1 MSQFAT
7 QLGAKESGAWVFP
20 TPRIFLEVYVMII
33 WFPQVITLFE
43 HTLRAVLAQPVFALL
58 LGVLVLLIVVGM
70 FGWLCYLGRK
80 GRI

>member
-1 MSQFAT
+1 MSN
-7 QLGAKESGAWVFP
+7 GAWVFP
-20 TPRIFLEVYVMII
+20 TPHILLEVYVMII
-33 WFPQVITLFE
+33 WFPQVITLFD

-58 LGVLVLLIVVGM
+58 LGVLVLLIVAGM